1 MTKYTPTVEEVRE
14 AYQVAG
20 DGADFKRRFNE
31 RGIEFDR
38 MVASVERAAAVKAL
52 REAAAD
58 FRNAARAGV
67 EPELNLLAAK
77 LLDRRAGR
85 YDEPAQSLSIESG
98 EQA

>member
-1 MTKYTPTVEEVRE
+1 MTEYTPTVEEVR
-14 AYQVAG
+14 QQID
-20 DGADFKRRFNE
+20 DGSLTTG
-31 RGIEFDR
+31 GIDGEMFDR
-38 MVASVERAAAVKAL
+38 MIAVVERAAAVKAL

-85 YDEPAQSLSIESG
+85 YDQPAQSLSIESR

>member
-1 MTKYTPTVEEVRE
+1 MTEYTPTVEEVRD
-14 AYQVAG
+14 AWITFAVYWGTPAS
-20 DGADFKRRFNE
+20 
-31 RGIEFDR
+31 RGGEPFDR
-38 MVASVERAAAVKAL
+38 MIAVVERAAAVKAL

-85 YDEPAQSLSIESG
+85 YDQPAQSLSIESR